1 MTDGNLELLGVDIHL
16 EQGVGEHMSEATG
29 VEVAVRSAIVLVIV
43 DLRELKAAVLEQ
55 LIVIKFLM
63 GHVDLQDPR

>member
-16 EQGVGEHMSEATG
+16 EQGVSKHMSEATG

-55 LIVIKFLM
+55 LIVVKFLM